1 MDKRKNVTLGIDIGG
16 SHITAGLVDMDDRK
30 VIKESII
37 RHRVNRNGT
46 ADEILSEWCNAIKT
60 LQLKYVNSFVQIGFA
75 MPGPFDYENGICL
88 IKGFDKYESLY
99 GMNIR
104 AELAKRLLL
113 QPHDIL
119 FRNDAEAFLEGE
131 LFCGAAAGFNHA
143 IGITLGTGLGSAIS
157 HDGLTKDAEL
167 SVLSYQGEKIEEWV
181 STRGLIR
188 IYKEL
193 SGKTVNDALAIA
205 ELYNTDADAKET
217 FKIFTHYLSWFLQK
231 FIEQEFPEVL
241 VIGGN
246 IANSYELFI
255 GDLISNLSLTNV
267 KLPKICRA
275 ILGENAA
282 LIGAACKFV
291 SFQNKASFV
300 TL

>member
-16 SHITAGLVDMDDRK
+16 SHITAGLVNLDDRM
-30 VIKESII
+30 VINESII

-46 ADEILSEWCNAIKT
+46 ADEILTEWCNAIKT
-60 LQLKYVNSFVQIGFA
+60 QQLKYVNSFIQIGFA

-99 GMNIR
+99 GLNIR
-104 AELAKRLLL
+104 AALARRLSL
-113 QPHDIL
+113 QPFDIL

-131 LFCGAAAGFNHA
+131 LFCGAATGFNHA
-143 IGITLGTGLGSAIS
+143 ICITLGTGLGSAVS
-157 HDGLTKDAEL
+157 HDGHTKDAEL

-193 SGKTVNDALAIA
+193 TGKTVEDALAIA

-217 FKIFTHYLSWFLQK
+217 FKIFAHHLSWFLQK
-231 FIEQEFPEVL
+231 FIKQESPEVL

-246 IANSYELFI
+246 ISNSCKLFMD
-255 GDLISNLSLTNV
+255 DLLRNLSLTNV
-267 KLPKICRA
+267 PLPKICRA
-275 ILGENAA
+275 TLGENAA
-282 LIGAACKFV
+282 LIGGACKFV
-291 SFQNKASFV
+291 SFQNKTSFV